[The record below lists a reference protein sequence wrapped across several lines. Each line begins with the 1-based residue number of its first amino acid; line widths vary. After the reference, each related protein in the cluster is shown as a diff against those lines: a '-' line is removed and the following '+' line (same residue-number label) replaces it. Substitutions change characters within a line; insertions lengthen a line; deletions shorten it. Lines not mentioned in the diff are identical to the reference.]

1 MRMWRVGD
9 RVARKSYGKDV
20 FFIVIDADSSTR
32 VATLKGMEVRL
43 LADAP
48 FDDLERVGDEEWEA
62 HMLQHSRQE
71 ADSLRL
77 IRMRRLVDKEK
88 QMLRS
93 GVKLKESGNFFERPG
108 RVLHLDGDRAY
119 LNKCMLFY
127 GELGLQANGH
137 HVSESRMAEV
147 LPHFLELYQPDILVI
162 TGHDGLIRKG
172 HDMTKVYNYR
182 NTENFIRSVQVAR
195 RYERS
200 LDELVIFAGA
210 CQSHYEALLEAG
222 ANFASSPKRILIHAL
237 DPVLV
242 AEKVAYTPINQTI
255 NIFDIVQST
264 ITGTDGLGGLESRG
278 KYRLGLPRSA
288 Q

>member
-1 MRMWRVGD
+1 MWKVGD

-20 FFIVIDADSSTR
+20 CFVVIDADSSTR
-32 VATLKGMEVRL
+32 TATIKGMEVRL

-48 FDDLERVGDEEWEA
+48 FDDLERVSDEDWQA
-62 HMLQHSRQE
+62 YVLQHSRQE
-71 ADSLRL
+71 AESLRI
-77 IRMRRLVDKEK
+77 IRTRRLVDKEK

-93 GVKLKESGNFFERPG
+93 GVKLRGSKEFFERPG
-108 RVLHLDGDRAY
+108 RVLHLDGDGTY

-127 GELGLQANGH
+127 KELGLPAYGH
-137 HVSESRMAEV
+137 HVSEERMAEV
-147 LPHFLELYQPDILVI
+147 LPHFFDSYQPDILI
-162 TGHDGLIRKG
+162 LTGHDGLIRKG
-172 HDMTKVYNYR
+172 QDFSEVYNYR
-182 NTENFIRSVQVAR
+182 NTQNFIRAVQVAR

-242 AEKVAYTPINQTI
+242 AEKIAYTPINQTI
-255 NIFDIVQST
+255 NIYDLVQST

-278 KYRLGLPRSA
+278 KYRLGLPRA
-288 Q
+288 EV

>member
-1 MRMWRVGD
+1 MWKVGD
-9 RVARKSYGKDV
+9 RVARKSYDKDV
-20 FFIVIDADSSTR
+20 LFMVIDVDPSSR

-48 FDDLERVGDEEWEA
+48 FEDLVPVADQEWQS
-62 HMLQHSRQE
+62 HMLQHSRRE

-77 IRMRRLVDKEK
+77 IRMRRLIEKEK

-93 GVKLKESGNFFERPG
+93 GVKLQEGKEFFERPG
-108 RVLHLDGDRAY
+108 RVLHLDGDGSY

-127 GELGLQANGH
+127 EELGLPANGH
-137 HVSESRMAEV
+137 HVSESRMADV
-147 LPHFLELYQPDILVI
+147 LPHFLESYQPDILVI
-162 TGHDGLIRKG
+162 TGHDGLIKKG
-172 HDMTKVYNYR
+172 QDTTKIYNYR
-182 NTENFIRSVQVAR
+182 NTENFIHAVQVAR
-195 RYERS
+195 KYERS

-210 CQSHYEALLEAG
+210 CQSYYEAILEAG

-255 NIFDIVQST
+255 NIYDVVQST

-278 KYRLGLPRSA
+278 KYRLGLPRTPR
-288 Q
+288 

>member
-1 MRMWRVGD
+1 MWRVGD

-20 FFIVIDADSSTR
+20 FFIIIDVDPATR
-32 VATLKGMEVRL
+32 IATLKGMEVRL

-48 FDDLERVGDEEWEA
+48 FEDLERVADAEWQSY
-62 HMLQHSRQE
+62 MLQHSRQE

-93 GVKLKESGNFFERPG
+93 GIKLQEGKEFYERPG
-108 RVLHLDGDRAY
+108 RILHLDGDGSY

-127 GELGLQANGH
+127 EELGLQANGH

-147 LPHFLELYQPDILVI
+147 LPHFLEAYHPDILVI

-172 HDMTKVYNYR
+172 QDDMNLYNYR
-182 NTENFIRSVQVAR
+182 NSENFIKAVQVAR
-195 RYERS
+195 KYERS

-210 CQSHYEALLEAG
+210 CQSHYEAILDAG

-242 AEKVAYTPINQTI
+242 AEKIAYTPINQTI
-255 NIFDIVQST
+255 NIYDIVQST
-264 ITGTDGLGGLESRG
+264 ITGTEGLGGLESRG
-278 KYRLGLPRSA
+278 KFRLGLPRSSR
-288 Q
+288 

>member
-1 MRMWRVGD
+1 MWKVGD
-9 RVARKSYGKDV
+9 RVARKSYNKDV
-20 FFIVIDADSSTR
+20 FFIVIDVDSTTR
-32 VATLKGMEVRL
+32 VAVLKGMEIRL

-48 FDDLERVGDEEWEA
+48 FEDLVRVTDEEWQSY
-62 HMLQHSRQE
+62 MLQHSRQE

-93 GVKLKESGNFFERPG
+93 GVKLQDSKEFYERPG
-108 RVLHLDGDRAY
+108 RIVHLDGDGSY

-127 GELGLQANGH
+127 EELGLQAYGY
-137 HVSESRMAEV
+137 HVSESRMADV
-147 LPHFLELYQPDILVI
+147 LAHFLDLYHPDILVI

-172 HDMTKVYNYR
+172 HDTSQIYNYR
-182 NTENFIRSVQVAR
+182 NTENFIRAVKVAR
-195 RYERS
+195 KYERS
-200 LDELVIFAGA
+200 LDELIIFAGA

-242 AEKVAYTPINQTI
+242 AEKIAYTPINQTI
-255 NIFDIVQST
+255 NIYDVVQST

-278 KYRLGLPRSA
+278 KYRLGLPKSPG
-288 Q
+288 